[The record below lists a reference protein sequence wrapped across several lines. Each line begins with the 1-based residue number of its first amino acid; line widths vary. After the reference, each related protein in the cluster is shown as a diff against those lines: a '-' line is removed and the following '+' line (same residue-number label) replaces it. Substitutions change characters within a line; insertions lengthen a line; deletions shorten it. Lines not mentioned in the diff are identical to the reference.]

1 MNGRFAAMI
10 VAIVLAV
17 VPACSTTRP
26 ASSTGASL
34 APLVSTAEI
43 PGEFLM
49 QQRLRFRWKQQEG
62 QADAV
67 VQMVCGEL
75 TVLLLTPFGT
85 PAVVIRQRDRHVE
98 IESKLPGMW
107 TLPPEYVLRDV
118 QRTYFVPIGDPA
130 LTEGRRQLAYG
141 GESIDEVWAGG
152 RLVERSFTAERG
164 GTQTRIVIGYP
175 DGATRSEPP
184 RTATID
190 APHWDYHLE
199 VTTLSR
205 VELTCLH

>member
-1 MNGRFAAMI
+1 MI
-10 VAIVLAV
+10 VTIALAV

-26 ASSTGASL
+26 APSAGASL
-34 APLVSTAEI
+34 TPLVSTAEI

-49 QQRLRFRWKQQEG
+49 QQRLSFHWQHREG

-85 PAVVIRQRDRHVE
+85 PAVVIRQRDRNVE

-107 TLPPEYVLRDV
+107 TFPPEYVLHDV
-118 QRTYFVPIGDPA
+118 QRTFFVPIGDPA
-130 LTEGRRQLAYG
+130 LTEGRRQLEYG
-141 GESIDEVWAGG
+141 GESIEEAWAGG
-152 RLVERSFTAERG
+152 RLVERSFTTEQG
-164 GTQTRIVIGYP
+164 GAQSRIVVGYP

-190 APHWDYHLE
+190 APHWDYRLE

-205 VELTCLH
+205 VELTCPH